1 MPTFTPCLLCH
12 NRNVKPYMLNNF
24 IHVREGTKWCLLYT
38 KNDFM
43 VMAATQDKA
52 LSCRFLVCGYPTDT
66 CSQAT
71 FSLPVWQPS
80 KGKSTCHQD
89 RAPAFAKLSP
99 PAQAAEA
106 ALSFLLAS
114 SLEAIVGISLTAI
127 VWSSGA
133 HSITRMDQRD
143 SRLRNFEKHHDP
155 PTPAQLLTRHTNAV
169 GGMAL

>member
-1 MPTFTPCLLCH
+1 
-12 NRNVKPYMLNNF
+12 MLNNF
-24 IHVREGTKWCLLYT
+24 IPVKEGTKRCLLYA

-43 VMAATQDKA
+43 VTAATQDKA
-52 LSCRFLVCGYPTDT
+52 LSYRFLVCGYPTDT
-66 CSQAT
+66 FSHAT
-71 FSLPVWQPS
+71 FSLPMWQPS

-106 ALSFLLAS
+106 ALSLLLAS
-114 SLEAIVGISLTAI
+114 SLEAIMGISFTAI

-133 HSITRMDQRD
+133 HSITRMDQGILGWETLK
-143 SRLRNFEKHHDP
+143 STM
-155 PTPAQLLTRHTNAV
+155 TPQHRHSCSQDILPNAV